1 MIRPNEQY
9 AYFTI
14 TGEFDPAEITARVG
28 VIPTDSWKKGDLH
41 PINRLERKFSRWS
54 LYSRL
59 ERSCTIE
66 DHIADVLNQLSKN
79 AEGFRSV
86 SLEFGAQL
94 DVIGHFHT
102 DYPGL
107 VLGREQVAAIAEFA
121 LKVDFDF
128 YYMYAHRREDTD

>member
-1 MIRPNEQY
+1 MFRPNEQY

-14 TGEFDPAEITARVG
+14 TGEFDPALISARVG
-28 VIPTDSWKKGDLH
+28 AVPTDSWNKGDLH
-41 PINRLERKFSRWS
+41 PVNGMERKFSRWS

-59 ERSCTIE
+59 ERTRAIE
-66 DHIADVLNQLSKN
+66 DHIADVLDQLRTN
-79 AEGFRSV
+79 NEGFRSI
-86 SLEFGAQL
+86 SLEFGGQL

-107 VLGREQVAAIAEFA
+107 VLSREQVAAIAEFG